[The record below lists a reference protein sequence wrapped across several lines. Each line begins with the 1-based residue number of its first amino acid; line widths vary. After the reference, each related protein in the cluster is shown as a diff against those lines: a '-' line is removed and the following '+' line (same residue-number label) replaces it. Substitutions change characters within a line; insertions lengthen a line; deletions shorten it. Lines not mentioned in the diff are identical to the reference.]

1 MPRKIDDV
9 NKKCLT
15 IVFATTKKTCNHF
28 EISFDGLLVCL
39 ELAIEYA
46 KIEFKNALK
55 KSNVKR
61 IFYFDSLRK
70 LAVLPRGVYK

>member
-15 IVFATTKKTCNHF
+15 IVFATTKTCNHF

-46 KIEFKNALK
+46 KIEFKNA
-55 KSNVKR
+55 
-61 IFYFDSLRK
+61 
-70 LAVLPRGVYK
+70 